1 MLSIFVFKD
10 FILKYAIHVRGWGI
24 SYAHVSA
31 GAQEGHKRV
40 SGPRGLELQ
49 VLCDGSVRS

>member
-1 MLSIFVFKD
+1 MLLIFVFKD
-10 FILKYAIHVRGWGI
+10 FIFKYVIHVWGRGM

>member
-1 MLSIFVFKD
+1 MLLIFVFKD
-10 FILKYAIHVRGWGI
+10 FIFKYVIHVRGRGM
-24 SYAHVSA
+24 SYTHVSA